1 MLKILLNPIQVKC
14 LDYIQKP
21 MIDMNN
27 KELSLNFKIKDEKKD
42 KNNKL
47 QIIDY
52 FIKLNNQMNLQDR
65 IIFKNLENDLKLI
78 IYSLEKNNQS

>member
-1 MLKILLNPIQVKC
+1 
-14 LDYIQKP
+14 